1 MSDTLPLSILNNRR
15 LEKWLQ
21 FQPDRTVK
29 LAVGKVEIGQGI
41 LTALSQIAAEE
52 LDVGIDRIAI
62 LSGDTEYAPD
72 EGSTSS
78 SQSIEVSGRSVRLIS
93 AELRTRVL
101 GRLAQRLNCAPEQL
115 SIDDGVF
122 FQDGNATG
130 HDYWSFANA
139 EDFAADIEGTA
150 RPKPPDAYKVVGRPV
165 PRRDLIAKVTGA
177 AFIHDLARPDM
188 LHARVL
194 RQPSRDA
201 QLQALNETAIRKA
214 AGGDIR
220 IVRVGNFVAFVGAD
234 ETTVQRAAVA
244 APAHAKWTGV
254 RVLTPLQQEAAW
266 FRDQPADDRHIGD
279 PAPPAQTGTA
289 QTGTIQTDTVQ
300 TGTIVSQT
308 YSRPFVAHAALAPS
322 CGLAEYRSGH
332 LSVWSH
338 TQGVYP
344 LRNSIADIL
353 GLQRTQVTV
362 RHAHGAGCYGH
373 NGADDAALDAAVVA
387 LQIPDHC
394 IRVQWRRE
402 EEFGFE
408 PVSTAHMTSLRAALD
423 DQGRPIDWTAEIWAG
438 SHVQRPVFG
447 GTMLAHEAMPNKPP
461 PPKANDPSEANG
473 GGGTRNGFP
482 LYDFGTKRVIH
493 HLALHTP
500 VRTSS
505 LRGLGALPNVY
516 ALECFV
522 DELAERAGVDPVAYR
537 LSLLSD
543 PRARVLIENVADR
556 CGWADRGPAG
566 TGRGLGL
573 AWSRY
578 KNKAAY
584 ACVAVELEVDQDV
597 ALRRVWCAADAGLV
611 INPDGARNQLEGG
624 IVHAASMT
632 LKEQVTL
639 DGDGITSLDWD
650 HYPIMRFSEV
660 PEIDVV
666 IIPNPD
672 LPTLGMGECTFGPTA
687 AAIGNAVA
695 HALGVRVRDMPLTRE
710 RIAAALVQ

>member
-1 MSDTLPLSILNNRR
+1 MNETLPLSILNNRR
-15 LEKWLQ
+15 IDKWLR

-29 LAVGKVEIGQGI
+29 LAVGKVEIGQGV

-52 LDVGIDRIAI
+52 LDVAIDRIDI
-62 LSGDTEYAPD
+62 LSGDTEHAPD

-78 SQSIEVSGRSVRLIS
+78 SQSIEVSGRSVRLVS

-101 GRLAQRLNCAPEQL
+101 SRLAQRLNCSPDQL
-115 SIDDGVF
+115 SIDDGTF
-122 FQDGNATG
+122 YQDGNPTG
-130 HDYWSFANA
+130 QDYWSFATA
-139 EDFAADIEGTA
+139 EDFAADITGTA
-150 RPKPPDAYKVVGRPV
+150 TPKPQAAYKVVGQPV
-165 PRRDLIAKVTGA
+165 PRRDLIAKLTGA
-177 AFIHDLARPDM
+177 AFIHDIVRPDM
-188 LHARVL
+188 LHARTL

-201 QLQALNETAIRKA
+201 RLRSLNQTAILKA
-214 AGGDIR
+214 AGRDIR
-220 IVRVGNFVAFVGAD
+220 IVRVGDFVAFVNDD
-234 ETTVQRAAVA
+234 ETAVQRAATA
-244 APAHAKWTGV
+244 APAQAEWTGV
-254 RVLTPLQQEAAW
+254 RVLTPAHQEAAW
-266 FRDQPADDRHIGD
+266 FRDQPADDRHLGD
-279 PAPPAQTGTA
+279 PMPRSP
-289 QTGTIQTDTVQ
+289 
-300 TGTIVSQT
+300 TGTIVTET

-322 CGLAEYRSGH
+322 CALAEYRAGH
-332 LSVWSH
+332 LSIWSH

-344 LRNSIADIL
+344 LRNAVADIL
-353 GLQRTQVTV
+353 GLPRDQVTV

-373 NGADDAALDAAVVA
+373 NGADDAALDAAVIA
-387 LQIPDHC
+387 MQIPDHC
-394 IRVQWRRE
+394 IRLQWRRE

-408 PVSTAHMTSLRAALD
+408 PVSTAHTTRLSASID
-423 DQGRPIDWTAEIWAG
+423 DAGRPIDWTAEVWAG

-447 GTMLAHEAMPNKPP
+447 GTMLAHEAMPNPP
-461 PPKANDPSEANG
+461 PPAKANDPTEANG
-473 GGGTRNGFP
+473 GGGTRNAFP
-482 LYDFGTKRVIH
+482 LYDFPAKRVIH
-493 HLALHTP
+493 HLALTTP

-505 LRGLGALPNVY
+505 LRGLGALPNVF
-516 ALECFV
+516 ALECFI
-522 DELAERAGVDPVAYR
+522 DELAERAGIDPVAYR

-543 PRARVLIENVADR
+543 PRARRLIENVAER
-556 CGWADRGPAG
+556 CGWASRGPAA

-584 ACVAVELEVDQDV
+584 ACVAVELDVDQDI

-650 HYPIMRFSEV
+650 RYPILKFSEV
-660 PEIDVV
+660 PEIDVT
-666 IIPNPD
+666 ILPNPD

-695 HALGVRVRDMPLTRE
+695 HALGARIRDMPLTRE
-710 RIAAALVQ
+710 RIAAALVR